1 MARTTSSSL
10 RGVLRIPL
18 LGAALGLSLM
28 AEGTPIEGLGGLKV
42 ERRVFP
48 VTLPDGGRYDLVG
61 YLYHRGS
68 PRKRPL
74 QVLLHGT
81 TYDHG
86 YWDFPAINGR
96 DYSYIRFMARRGYA
110 LLAID
115 LPGSGESDRP
125 PGDVVT
131 LAALGDAIHQVM
143 VQLRAG
149 ASGPGH
155 GFRRVAL
162 VGHSLGSQVATWT
175 QAVHGDADA
184 LVTTAMGHVPH
195 PLPIPPALFQDW
207 ARFPYFGLGPELR
220 AQLMYSLPDVDAEV
234 VAYDSGHN
242 TGQIPRG
249 VLLTAMA
256 GTFDPSVTR
265 VGEVTG
271 PVLVQLGE
279 HDLLFPATYA
289 AAEAAQWPSASCVT
303 VQSLPNMGHAFNLH
317 LGHEA
322 GWRQI
327 DAWLAAKLGR

>member
-1 MARTTSSSL
+1 MVRTTSPSL
-10 RGVLRIPL
+10 RGALRVAL
-18 LGAALGLSLM
+18 LGAALGLSLV
-28 AEGTPIEGLGGLKV
+28 AEGSPIEALGGLRV

-48 VTLPDGGRYDLVG
+48 VSLPDGGRYDVVG
-61 YLYHRGS
+61 YLYQRGGL
-68 PRKRPL
+68 RQRPL

-86 YWDFPAINGR
+86 YWDFPTINGR

-110 LLAID
+110 LLALD
-115 LPGSGESDRP
+115 LPGSGESGRP

-131 LAALGDAIHQVM
+131 LAALGDAVHQVL
-143 VQLRAG
+143 VRLRAEG
-149 ASGPGH
+149 AGRGH

-175 QAVHGDADA
+175 QAVYGDADA

-207 ARFPYFGLGPELR
+207 ARFPYFGLGAELR
-220 AQLMYSLPDVDAEV
+220 TQLMYSLPDADPEV
-234 VAYDSGHN
+234 VAYDNEHN

-249 VLLTAMA
+249 VLFTAMA
-256 GTFDPSVTR
+256 GSFDPAVTR

-279 HDLLFPATYA
+279 NDLTFPAAYA
-289 AAEAAQWPSASCVT
+289 GAEAAQWSSASCVT
-303 VQSLPNMGHAFNLH
+303 VQTLPNVGHAFNIH
-317 LGHEA
+317 LSHEA